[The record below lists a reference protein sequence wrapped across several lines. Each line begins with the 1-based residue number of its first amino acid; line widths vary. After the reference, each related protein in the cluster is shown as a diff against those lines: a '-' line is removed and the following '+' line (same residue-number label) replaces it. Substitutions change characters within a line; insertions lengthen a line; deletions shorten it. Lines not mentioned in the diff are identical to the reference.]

1 MRQGLIFGWLALVVF
16 SLPFAPDAYGAPA
29 SAPSPVARVSKKGAC
44 LYAGGGDASTWRA
57 KVASLNVSWHYS
69 WGASLPMPEPR
80 GVEFVPMVW
89 SYGGKSPAFSQMMAG
104 LESAQARR
112 HLQTVLGFNE
122 PDGKEQANM
131 TVEKALEAWPALE
144 RTKLR
149 LGSPA
154 AVHANGE
161 WMKSFMA
168 QAKDKGYR
176 VDFVC
181 VHTYPGPNSD
191 AFIKH
196 LESIHKLYGKPIW
209 ITEFAVAD
217 WQAKTLAENRF
228 SEDRVLQFMKEV
240 LPRLDQLDF
249 VERYAWFGP
258 WPDSPALGTSAF
270 FKPDGTLTALGK
282 FYAQHQSK

>member
-1 MRQGLIFGWLALVVF
+1 MRPSLIVGWLALGVF
-16 SLPFAPDAYGAPA
+16 SFPFAPDALGDTAMV
-29 SAPSPVARVSKKGAC
+29 PSRVARVSKKGAC
-44 LYAGGGDASTWRA
+44 LYAGGGDAQTWRA

-69 WGASLPMPEPR
+69 WGYSLPMPEPR

-89 SYGGKSPAFSQMMAG
+89 SYGGQAPAFSQMMNG
-104 LESAQARR
+104 LKFGQARGQLR
-112 HLQTVLGFNE
+112 SLLGFNE
-122 PDGKEQANM
+122 PDGKDQANM
-131 TVEKALEAWPALE
+131 TVEKALEAWPELE
-144 RTKLR
+144 RTRLR

-181 VHTYPGPNSD
+181 VHTYPGPDSD

-196 LESIHKLYGKPIW
+196 IENIHKLYGKPIW

-217 WQAKTLAENRF
+217 WEAKTLAQNRH
-228 SEDRVLQFMKEV
+228 SEARVLQFMQEV
-240 LPRLDQLDF
+240 LPRLDTLDC

-258 WPDSPALGTSAF
+258 WPDSPALGTSSL

-282 FYAQHQSK
+282 FYAQHKGQ